1 MIGFLIRAA
10 FWFTIVLLVLP
21 FAQSRPESPETA
33 TAAPLAQPAQPGAE
47 VSSKEAVTALQ
58 GAVSDVSGFCDRQA
72 DACEAGRSVLSA
84 LGTRLRDG
92 AATLAYIL
100 DEALDGDEGTAGDVP
115 PAATGTLTPDDRA
128 PEWRAGS
135 RDARPPV

>member
-21 FAQSRPESPETA
+21 FAQSRPESRETA
-33 TAAPLAQPAQPGAE
+33 SAAPLVQPQPE

-58 GAVSDVSGFCDRQA
+58 GAVSDVSGFCNRQA
-72 DACEAGRSVLSA
+72 EACDAGRSVLSA

-100 DEALDGDEGTAGDVP
+100 DEALAGNEDAAVP

-128 PEWRAGS
+128 PAWQAGS
-135 RDARPPV
+135 GDRRPPV

>member
-1 MIGFLIRAA
+1 MIGFLFRAA

-21 FAQSRPESPETA
+21 FAQSRPENPETA
-33 TAAPLAQPAQPGAE
+33 TAAALAQPQQE
-47 VSSKEAVTALQ
+47 VSSQEAVTALQ

-72 DACEAGRSVLSA
+72 DACVAGRSVLSA

-100 DEALDGDEGTAGDVP
+100 DEALEGDEGGGTDL
-115 PAATGTLTPDDRA
+115 PASATGTLTPDDRA
-128 PEWRAGS
+128 PEWRAGG
-135 RDARPPV
+135 DQRPPV

>member
-21 FAQSRPESPETA
+21 FAQSRPEPRDTA
-33 TAAPLAQPAQPGAE
+33 SAAPLAQENPQPE

-58 GAVSDVSGFCDRQA
+58 GAVTDVSGFCDRQA
-72 DACEAGRSVLSA
+72 DACDAGRSVLSA

-100 DEALDGDEGTAGDVP
+100 DEALAGDEDGTAAVP

-128 PEWRAGS
+128 PEWQAGGD
-135 RDARPPV
+135 RRPPV

>member
-21 FAQSRPESPETA
+21 FAQSRPESSETA
-33 TAAPLAQPAQPGAE
+33 SAAPLAQPNPQPD

-72 DACEAGRSVLSA
+72 EACDAGRSVLSA

-100 DEALDGDEGTAGDVP
+100 DEALAGNEDGAAPAP

-128 PEWRAGS
+128 PEWQAGGGD
-135 RDARPPV
+135 RRPPV